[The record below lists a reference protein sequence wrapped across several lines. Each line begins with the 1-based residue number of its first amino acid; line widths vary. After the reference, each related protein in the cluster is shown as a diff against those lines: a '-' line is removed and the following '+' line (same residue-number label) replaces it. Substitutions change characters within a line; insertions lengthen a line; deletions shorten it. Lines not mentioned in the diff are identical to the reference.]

1 MCNLPAQEVK
11 VSWPNTWSV
20 TQVQSFSP
28 ISSRGPLLYW
38 GGDWEGK
45 EESTRSGMEYAMMLS
60 SGVNFTPGWNQGAA
74 FQSDWKF
81 SFPNAKTPVNFE
93 PFSTVLSLVIT
104 PAKKCKWVWCL
115 WEHLNG
121 LDGSIDR
128 GKWEINVAL
137 KGDINGFQLLPATD
151 SLIYTVNISLPKV
164 NCAPVIELS
173 KLW

>member
-1 MCNLPAQEVK
+1 MPSSACSSDLPPYQAMALRYTEEEIRRERRKVHAVK
-11 VSWPNTWSV
+11 RNMLWCYLLGLILHLSEIREQCSRV
-20 TQVQSFSP
+20 
-28 ISSRGPLLYW
+28 IESSL
-38 GGDWEGK
+38 
-45 EESTRSGMEYAMMLS
+45 
-60 SGVNFTPGWNQGAA
+60 
-74 FQSDWKF
+74 FQMQRL
-81 SFPNAKTPVNFE
+81 VNFE

-164 NCAPVIELS
+164 NCVPVIELS

>member
-1 MCNLPAQEVK
+1 MQPACPGSEGELTKHLICNSSAEFLPYVK
-11 VSWPNTWSV
+11 LWPSV
-20 TQVQSFSP
+20 
-28 ISSRGPLLYW
+28 ILRRR
-38 GGDWEGK
+38 WEGK
-45 EESTRSGMEYAMMLS
+45 EERTRSGMEYAMTLS

-74 FQSDWKF
+74 FQSDWEF
-81 SFPNAKTPVNFE
+81 SFANAKTPVNFE

-128 GKWEINVAL
+128 GKREINVAL
-137 KGDINGFQLLPATD
+137 KDDINGFQLLPAMDT
-151 SLIYTVNISLPKV
+151 LISTVSISLPKV